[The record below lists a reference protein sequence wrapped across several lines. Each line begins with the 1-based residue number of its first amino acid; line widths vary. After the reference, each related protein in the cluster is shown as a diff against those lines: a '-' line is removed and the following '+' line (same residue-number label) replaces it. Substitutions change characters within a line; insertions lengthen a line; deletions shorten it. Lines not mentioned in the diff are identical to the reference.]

1 MNQKILAFAV
11 AFVTVALLTAPV
23 MAKPAQRIP
32 VTVVLSNVG
41 QDPYEK
47 QWLTNGGIVHNIGG
61 PRWGTAILTIEG
73 HDPLEG
79 TYSELANSNLNTK
92 TGALITCD
100 REGKTVLTFDDGSFE
115 GKIHHFI
122 TLDAGWLVIARRKHG
137 VLQGSGV
144 FEGCTLTI
152 SQDWELGDGTPT
164 YTGFL
169 LVAHPPLAIP

>member
-1 MNQKILAFAV
+1 MNKKVLLFAV
-11 AFVTVALLTAPV
+11 AFVAVALLATPV
-23 MAKPAQRIP
+23 MAAPAQRIP
-32 VTVVLSNVG
+32 VTLVLSNVG
-41 QDPYEK
+41 QDDFEK
-47 QWLTNGGIVHNIGG
+47 QWLTNGGIRHNIGG
-61 PRWGTAILTIEG
+61 PRWGTALLTIEG
-73 HDPLEG
+73 QDPLEG
-79 TYSELANSNLNTK
+79 TYLELANMIINTK

-122 TLDAGWLVIARRKHG
+122 TIDGGVIARRKHG

-144 FEGCTLTI
+144 FEGCTLKL

-169 LVAHPPLAIP
+169 LVANPPLVLS